1 MLVFEI
7 IKFVLFSIAIVLI
20 SKYVLVKILRDLG
33 EALNLEATSIGIIS
47 GIATSMPELLTVSF
61 SAFVGLMGSSIFN
74 ILSSNVINFLQYFFS
89 IILNRNH
96 KRLLNK
102 AIIIDLVLVLIS
114 IIIPILMIVF
124 NVTSNIRIVPLFM
137 VLLIYFYYI
146 NIQAHKKYLD
156 KEDEELKERINKD
169 NIIKKRKIKKI
180 FKYTVY
186 LILVGVALY
195 IVGDLLSTVLTNL
208 CNIFGVPE
216 MLLGILLGTITS
228 IPELITFFEAQKYYV
243 LDRNADLG
251 VIEATNNLLTSNMIN
266 IFVIQAIGIL
276 IYTLMI

>member
-7 IKFVLFSIAIVLI
+7 IKFVFFSLLIVLI
-20 SKYVLVKILRDLG
+20 SKYILVKVLRDLG
-33 EALNLEATSIGIIS
+33 EALELEATSIGNIS

-61 SAFVGLMGSSIFN
+61 SAFVGLMASSIFN
-74 ILSSNVINFLQYFFS
+74 ILSSNIINFVQYLFS
-89 IILNRNH
+89 IFLNRNH

-102 AIIIDLVLVLIS
+102 AIIIDLLLVLIS

-124 NVTSNIRIVPLFM
+124 NVTANIRLVPLFII
-137 VLLIYFYYI
+137 LLIYFYYI

-169 NIIKKRKIKKI
+169 NIIKKRKFKKI

-216 MLLGILLGTITS
+216 MLLGILLGIITS

-251 VIEATNNLLTSNMIN
+251 VIEATNNLLTSNMFN
-266 IFVIQAIGIL
+266 IFVIQSIGIVIFSL
-276 IYTLMI
+276 VN

>member
-1 MLVFEI
+1 MLIFEI
-7 IKFVLFSIAIVLI
+7 IKFVFFSTAIVLI
-20 SKYVLVKILRDLG
+20 SKYILVKVLRDLG
-33 EALNLEATSIGIIS
+33 EALELEATSIGNIS

-74 ILSSNVINFLQYFFS
+74 ILSSNIINFVQYIFS
-89 IILNRNH
+89 IFLNKNH

-102 AIIIDLVLVLIS
+102 AIIIDLVLVLIT

-124 NVTSNIRIVPLFM
+124 NVTSNIRIVPLFI

-146 NIQAHKKYLD
+146 NIQAHKKYLG
-156 KEDEELKERINKD
+156 KQDEELKERLNKD
-169 NIIKKRKIKKI
+169 NIIKKRKFKKI
-180 FKYTVY
+180 FKYTAY
-186 LILVGVALY
+186 LILVGITLY

-216 MLLGILLGTITS
+216 MILGILLGIITS

-251 VIEATNNLLTSNMIN
+251 VIEATNNLLTSNMFN
-266 IFVIQAIGIL
+266 TFVIQSIGIL
-276 IYTLMI
+276 IFTIII